1 MKELKHFTTALP
13 QRDTR
18 RVGITLLSLA
28 GALMVLALV
37 GLLMAVPFLVRRDI
51 PSGEIVELGDLRA
64 VSQVVVQTDGAYLLT
79 LQFTDN
85 RGFSVDPETLRVALT
100 MDGHSMEPETV
111 PLQRTTEG
119 NYLAKG
125 QLTMNGRWR
134 FGVIS
139 ERGAMDVVANY
150 ARSFSDPGSSF

>member
-1 MKELKHFTTALP
+1 MLKVLKHLTTALP

-28 GALMVLALV
+28 GALIVLALV

-64 VSQVVVQTDGAYLLT
+64 ASKVVIQTDGGYLLT

-85 RGFSVDPETLRVALT
+85 RGFAVDPETLRVALT

-119 NYLAKG
+119 EYRAKG
-125 QLTMNGRWR
+125 QFTMNGRWR
-134 FGVIS
+134 FGVTS

-150 ARSFSDPGSSF
+150 ARSFSDP